1 MVEPNFGIIIQAR
14 LNSKRFPKK
23 VLKRLDGNNTVLE
36 FQISRVSKVFDK
48 KNIFIA
54 TTINKEDIKICRI
67 SKKNGI
73 RFFRGSEKNVMKR
86 YIDCA
91 KKFKIETIIR
101 VTSDCPLVDPRLIK
115 KM

>member
-23 VLKRLDGNNTVLE
+23 VLKRLDGKNTVLE

-54 TTINKEDIKICRI
+54 TTINKEEIEICRI

-73 RFFRGSEKNVMKR
+73 RFFRGSEKNVIKR
-86 YIDCA
+86 I
-91 KKFKIETIIR
+91 
-101 VTSDCPLVDPRLIK
+101 LIVLK
-115 KM
+115 NLKLKQ